1 MLDKLSLTD
10 KECEYLAKGI
20 AIGVGC
26 GVFVGAIVGN
36 VALTFSIGGV
46 AGIIGSLFYS
56 WHMKRR
62 NKAKKSLNKVRFLFI
77 CYQFANQFLVY

>member
-1 MLDKLSLTD
+1 MSKVLDKLSLTD

-46 AGIIGSLFYS
+46 AGIIGSYFTHGIWKEEIKL
-56 WHMKRR
+56 
-62 NKAKKSLNKVRFLFI
+62 KSQLI
-77 CYQFANQFLVY
+77 